1 MVWHSWKQADRSMVG
16 AAGGVYRRALQGFR
30 REYGR
35 RWSST
40 SKPSPSGTSSSSS
53 GGAGNAAAGVQQ
65 QPIVVSASVRSATPG
80 MVRITKG
87 FGAEKHEAE
96 VDSTIAR
103 IIGSDWGDRS
113 HQPVSL
119 PMRIYWVIFFVV
131 LGNGVFTYLA
141 GKDEQQLMRFYCMMW
156 GNNSAESF
164 VVEKLRKKADEK
176 LGIVETEDEFVA
188 MAGGDSQLESISK
201 KQTAA
206 ATAEQPVAKPEV
218 AKQTT
223 AVAKSAPT
231 SMLNS
236 SVASPGMSFFSPA
249 VTSASNA
256 RRPKSKAELEHQL
269 AQLRLQQENLQQ
281 QIQRVNMSSAEL
293 EELEHQVRMLDIQ
306 KGQVKRIIKSF

>member
-1 MVWHSWKQADRSMVG
+1 MVG

-30 REYGR
+30 RGYGR

-40 SKPSPSGTSSSSS
+40 SKPSPSGTSSS
-53 GGAGNAAAGVQQ
+53 GGAGGGSGNAASGAQ
-65 QPIVVSASVRSATPG
+65 QPPVVSASVRSATPG

-141 GKDEQQLMRFYCMMW
+141 GKDGKKQQLAW
-156 GNNSAESF
+156 LVLASL
-164 VVEKLRKKADEK
+164 KLRKKADEK
-176 LGIVETEDEFVA
+176 LGVVETEDEFVA
-188 MAGGDSQLESISK
+188 MAGGDSQLESTSK
-201 KQTAA
+201 QQTAA

-218 AKQTT
+218 AKRTT
-223 AVAKSAPT
+223 AVAESAPT

-269 AQLRLQQENLQQ
+269 AQLRLQQEKLQQ
-281 QIQRVNMSSAEL
+281 QIQRANMSSAEL
-293 EELEHQVRMLDIQ
+293 EELEHQMRMLDIQ